1 MDPVEFVLTL
11 ITQFVRV
18 TMLLWSCRT
27 RPPPP
32 ILGVGQ
38 YSYPIRAD
46 SGDVIGDA
54 LLEVV
59 DGGEGEVGSQ
69 GFDGGVGGPFGG
81 DGYIGDT
88 LDEGGDGVDD
98 PAHPGLIGD
107 DGFAGSGGEDG
118 EVGAHD
124 LLGGVGRPGPLGDG
138 DAGLVD
144 PVVEPHE
151 GDPGEG
157 AEDSAALGIC
167 IVGWQDRSIIR
178 W

>member
-1 MDPVEFVLTL
+1 MPLLAGKGSSYHAIFFFLGGNP
-11 ITQFVRV
+11 TQRIS
-18 TMLLWSCRT
+18 TIPSGGACSLD
-27 RPPPP
+27 
-32 ILGVGQ
+32 G
-38 YSYPIRAD
+38 AD

-69 GFDGGVGGPFGG
+69 GFDGGVGGPLGG

-98 PAHPGLIGD
+98 PAHPGLVGDGD

-124 LLGGVGRPGPLGDG
+124 LLRGVGRPGPLGDG

-157 AEDSAALGIC
+157 AVDSAALEIC